1 MDLKT
6 LHKITYGLYL
16 VTSKNGEKING
27 QIANT
32 VFQVTSDPPRI
43 SVTINKKNLT
53 HEFIEK
59 SRVFA
64 VSVLSKETPLKFI
77 GNFGFKSGRDI

>member
-32 VFQVTSDPPRI
+32 VFQVTSDPR
-43 SVTINKKNLT
+43 
-53 HEFIEK
+53 
-59 SRVFA
+59 
-64 VSVLSKETPLKFI
+64 
-77 GNFGFKSGRDI
+77 GFL